1 MSSEFVL
8 TTDPIVT
15 SVLVYEIADRRTG
28 AVVSFEGRVRDH
40 NLGREVVALE
50 YEVYPELAQSEGER
64 IHMEAVHQFGI
75 LAVRTVHR
83 FGKLGLADVAVSV
96 VVAAHHRD
104 AAFAACR
111 YIIDELKVRV
121 PIWKKEYYAEHSAG
135 WVGCPGCQGKHGAR
149 TDAVS

>member
-1 MSSEFVL
+1 MDSAFFL
-8 TTDPIVT
+8 TADAIVT
-15 SVLVYEIADRRTG
+15 SALVQEIADQRTG

-50 YEVYPELAQSEGER
+50 YEVYPELAHSEAQR
-64 IHMEAVHQFGI
+64 IHAEALEQFGI
-75 LAVRTVHR
+75 LGVRTVHR

-111 YIIDELKVRV
+111 YIIDELKIRV
-121 PIWKKEYYAEHSAG
+121 PIWKKEFYAEHSAG
-135 WVGCPGCQGKHGAR
+135 WVGCPGCRSKKEAI
-149 TDAVS
+149 TPCP